1 VPKEAKKALPSRSSK
16 GTIPDQVRIDKR
28 PKVVEKRKRLGDFEG
43 DTMIGKSHKGAIVT
57 LVDRTSR
64 LPHRPL
70 THKRST

>member
-43 DTMIGKSHKGAIVT
+43 DT
-57 LVDRTSR
+57 
-64 LPHRPL
+64 
-70 THKRST
+70 